1 MDHPLEQ
8 QKDVDTVTQEVT
20 SDPSAKRLSKVESV
34 TNPGVPVN
42 SADGLLKRRSLGDFL
57 GSVSSYNTLKKRC
70 RSPEACTNM
79 VGSNLSTESPTKGH
93 DHAASDNAPPTLP
106 KLPPSGD
113 LATSFQRNLEADPEA
128 VTSGVLTS
136 RPPGINSTRHHRRDQ
151 AVQTLLT
158 STPERT
164 DATGERGSG
173 LSVPKVPEMIDLYTG
188 RQLVWNAATSAD
200 PRSVQTH
207 TPGEKREE
215 TIQEEVPMLLQVK
228 DKKRKELGLRPCTNP
243 GTAYTT
249 VDPLQ
254 AVYESKLIRG
264 PRLEYKRKIRH
275 SLGEDENFDYSSGS
289 VWRKDKTSNGATA
302 AGNDINV
309 PTGADD
315 DITDISSKL
324 GCKNLKKKAKSLTF
338 IRQLE
343 VQPRGSS
350 LTAPR
355 RISFEMD
362 LRGTDSGAGGAKDS
376 FHHSLKG
383 ERVVVV

>member
-1 MDHPLEQ
+1 
-8 QKDVDTVTQEVT
+8 
-20 SDPSAKRLSKVESV
+20 
-34 TNPGVPVN
+34 
-42 SADGLLKRRSLGDFL
+42 
-57 GSVSSYNTLKKRC
+57 
-70 RSPEACTNM
+70 M
-79 VGSNLSTESPTKGH
+79 VGSHLSTESLTKGH

-106 KLPPSGD
+106 KLPSSGD

-128 VTSGVLTS
+128 VTTVLLTS
-136 RPPGINSTRHHRRDQ
+136 RPPGINSTRHYRRDQ

-158 STPERT
+158 STPGRT
-164 DATGERGSG
+164 DATGERGCG
-173 LSVPKVPEMIDLYTG
+173 LSVPKVPGMIDLYTG
-188 RQLVWNAATSAD
+188 RQLMWNTATSAD

-215 TIQEEVPMLLQVK
+215 TIQEEVPMLLQAK

-264 PRLEYKRKIRH
+264 PRLEYKRKTRR
-275 SLGEDENFDYSSGS
+275 SLGEDEDFDYSSGS
-289 VWRKDKTSNGATA
+289 VWRKDETSNGATA

-309 PTGADD
+309 PTCAPTGADD
-315 DITDISSKL
+315 DITDISSNPGSKH
-324 GCKNLKKKAKSLTF
+324 LKKKAKSLTF

-350 LTAPR
+350 LTALR

-362 LRGTDSGAGGAKDS
+362 LRGTNSDAGGAKDS
-376 FHHSLKG
+376 FHHSLKDK
-383 ERVVVV
+383 RVVVV